1 MITDFLLFKRM
12 LIPYLIQILF
22 WLGVIATLV
31 AGIFNLFHGLI
42 WQGLTLIFIGPL
54 VLRLVAEYIIVLFRI
69 NETLLD
75 IKDELRANSKPSFS
89 IMSGIRK

>member
-1 MITDFLLFKRM
+1 MLKDFLLFKRM

-22 WLGVIATLV
+22 WLGVIGAVV

-42 WQGLTLIFIGPL
+42 WQGLITIFIGPL

-75 IKDELRANSKPSFS
+75 IKERGNSLAK
-89 IMSGIRK
+89 

>member
-1 MITDFLLFKRM
+1 MFTDFLLFKRM

-22 WLGVIATLV
+22 WLAVIAAVV

-42 WQGLTLIFIGPL
+42 WQGLMEILLGPI

-75 IKDELRANSKPSFS
+75 IKAAVSKKP
-89 IMSGIRK
+89 